1 MYTISF
7 SPNKFQPEICDQV
20 WRVCFLCS
28 FHTGITYIEYEMQH
42 SCSQLLCME
51 GDGFFISYYYKIMS
65 KCFFFFSLMI
75 LKIMIKTIYA
85 IQNWSCMFMNEWL
98 GIIGRL
104 LYMIITIFC
113 ERAIPFVSF
122 YRSLDFYWD
131 QSCRKFLLF
140 SQRVTHFHTLNKNY
154 CMFHLRMILNWQ
166 LPIAVY
172 KKNHFNW

>member
-1 MYTISF
+1 MRPSVTCLF
-7 SPNKFQPEICDQV
+7 PL
-20 WRVCFLCS
+20 FLS
-28 FHTGITYIEYEMQH
+28 YRYHLHWIWNATFMLSASVYGWGWIFY
-42 SCSQLLCME
+42 
-51 GDGFFISYYYKIMS
+51 FIYYKIMS
-65 KCFFFFSLMI
+65 KCFFFFSSWSWKLW
-75 LKIMIKTIYA
+75 LMIKTIYA